1 MSYADVAENNKAVEG
16 GKPPRYNVELR
27 YFVARSFCIY
37 SKKWC
42 TRSQVHGST
51 FSAASDRR
59 SGQFDRKKDS
69 SVAESH
75 TRVRDRDKIEEP
87 KSL

>member
-1 MSYADVAENNKAVEG
+1 MSYADAAENYEAVEG
-16 GKPPRYNVELR
+16 RKPPRYNVELR
-27 YFVARSFCIY
+27 YFVARSLCIY

-42 TRSQVHGST
+42 TCSQVHGS
-51 FSAASDRR
+51 
-59 SGQFDRKKDS
+59 
-69 SVAESH
+69 